1 MSKIPGDDESGVGPV
16 TKVDE
21 ATEVTRVNIKVN
33 GLTIEVTKEVI
44 VHEMLTRAKAAGCIE
59 GEVDEY
65 VIERMSGEGELSLQ
79 EAIVV
84 KEHEEFLAV
93 PIGKTEVA

>member
-1 MSKIPGDDESGVGPV
+1 MSEIPGDDEDHVGPV
-16 TKVDE
+16 TNVDE

-44 VHEMLTRAKAAGCIE
+44 VHEILTKAKEAGCIE
-59 GEVDEY
+59 GAVEEY
-65 VIERMSGEGELSLQ
+65 VIESVSVEGELGLR
-79 EAIVV
+79 ETIVV
-84 KEHEEFLAV
+84 EEHEEFFAV

>member
-1 MSKIPGDDESGVGPV
+1 MSEIPGGDEGGTGPV

-44 VHEMLTRAKAAGCIE
+44 VHEMLSRAKDAGCIE

-65 VIERMSGEGELSLQ
+65 VIERVSGEGELSLR
-79 EAIVV
+79 ETIEV

-93 PIGKTEVA
+93 PTGKTEVA